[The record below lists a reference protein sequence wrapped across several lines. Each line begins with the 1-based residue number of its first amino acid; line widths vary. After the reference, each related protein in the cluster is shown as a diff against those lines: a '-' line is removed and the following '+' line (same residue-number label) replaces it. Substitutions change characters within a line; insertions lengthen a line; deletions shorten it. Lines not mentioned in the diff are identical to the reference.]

1 MPDVDL
7 NRLVRTLVVDLRVG
21 LEGAASIAARH
32 AHPSVEITHWLLG
45 LLEVEG
51 LPQEFERAGIPA
63 AQLRREL
70 DLSLADMARADGAQ
84 LVLSQNLLT
93 LAREA
98 WLVASLQYGRNRIEL
113 GDLLVALSSDQSL
126 RIVARAVAPC
136 LRDLDMRAVEQRL
149 AAIETT
155 DATPSA
161 PGLPSGSPAGAGEDF
176 LRL

>member
-93 LAREA
+93 LAQVPSFWIQA
-98 WLVASLQYGRNRIEL
+98 IYGAIILGALMVAKL
-113 GDLLVALSSDQSL
+113 
-126 RIVARAVAPC
+126 
-136 LRDLDMRAVEQRL
+136 
-149 AAIETT
+149 T
-155 DATPSA
+155 
-161 PGLPSGSPAGAGEDF
+161 GENQQ
-176 LRL
+176 